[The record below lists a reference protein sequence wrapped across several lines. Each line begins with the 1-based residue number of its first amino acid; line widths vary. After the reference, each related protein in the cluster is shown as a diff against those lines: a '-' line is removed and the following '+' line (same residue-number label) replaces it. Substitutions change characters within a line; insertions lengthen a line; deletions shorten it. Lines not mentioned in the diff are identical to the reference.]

1 MIGFLLANPD
11 TLKITSSGRMKTG
24 KKSLSVR
31 DLRSGIRE
39 GEGAI
44 VNIQVSEASNRVLGP
59 DEY

>member
-1 MIGFLLANPD
+1 MIGLLLANPD
-11 TLKITSSGRMKTG
+11 TLKVTSSGRMKTG